1 MLTYLKN
8 NKSLFHKIFCTYYML
23 LMAVAWSCSDDSA
36 VCYVYFVD
44 DMISRN
50 GDSGPESKMT
60 LCLVDFAKWWHWG
73 RSCCVRLQA
82 CVFCYSSVLWTKYGL
97 LKADTALFFVNSAG
111 ALMSINYV
119 IIFYIFTTSRV
130 RIVMVYAIFVCYF
143 LIIYHYS

>member
-1 MLTYLKN
+1 MFGRFCQVVALGTKLL
-8 NKSLFHKIFCTYYML
+8 STTAGLF
-23 LMAVAWSCSDDSA
+23 
-36 VCYVYFVD
+36 
-44 DMISRN
+44 
-50 GDSGPESKMT
+50 
-60 LCLVDFAKWWHWG
+60 
-73 RSCCVRLQA
+73 
-82 CVFCYSSVLWTKYGL
+82 FCYSSVLWTKYGL